1 MGAKCLKIDQ
11 TFIICNFTEKQSALY
26 WRAIEMLIVILLS
39 ILFGFLIMIIVNT
52 FFFIFQMAENETFSN
67 FSIFQEKII

>member
-1 MGAKCLKIDQ
+1 MGAKCFKIDP
-11 TFIICNFTEKQSALY
+11 TFIICNFTERQSALY

-52 FFFIFQMAENETFSN
+52 FFFIFQMTENETFSN